1 VISAR
6 AIRAVNDSF
15 NFEETTDAEG
25 RLLDGSKNS
34 SVLSEVDLG
43 SLEPSPSIAEGD
55 ASVVGAESLARAVD
69 LLIAGAWQEAHEIVQ
84 DENSA
89 LAAWLHGIVHTLEG
103 DLDNARYWY
112 RRAGRVF
119 PGPDAVQ
126 EELAAARRTVQ
137 AMMTRHER

>member
-1 VISAR
+1 MIG
-6 AIRAVNDSF
+6 
-15 NFEETTDAEG
+15 T
-25 RLLDGSKNS
+25 
-34 SVLSEVDLG
+34 
-43 SLEPSPSIAEGD
+43 
-55 ASVVGAESLARAVD
+55 ESLARAVD

-84 DENSA
+84 DESSA

-112 RRAGRVF
+112 RQAGRVF

-137 AMMTRHER
+137 AKMARHKQ